1 MVHASSEQPR
11 VRAVKLRTQLTAGS
25 LGAILSAAKP
35 PVLPGQQRQQD
46 RRWASSRQG
55 AGNDGTAV
63 AGSGAGRGRRS
74 MQARSEGGS
83 GRELRKAPGPWCWSR

>member
-55 AGNDGTAV
+55 AVWCGTRTSLDAGAV
-63 AGSGAGRGRRS
+63 GGRIGS
-74 MQARSEGGS
+74 
-83 GRELRKAPGPWCWSR
+83 